1 MSINFLALIVA
12 VMYFLTSVLAFRSLK
27 SSASRIVDAQNRTY
41 MMALAATLLFHA
53 ILLKLQ
59 IVTPE
64 GLKLSF
70 GHTVSL
76 VMWMI
81 VFLYMVTAVL
91 RPVNNLGIIILPLAI
106 LALLVGALLPGHYM
120 LARGMP
126 LMNLHIAVAML
137 AYSLLALSGIQAL
150 IINSQEKA
158 LRNHQT
164 SYLNK
169 QLPPLETMESLLF
182 SMITLGFSLLT
193 VTILSALLFFEQI
206 FGRPFTITH
215 HIVFSTGAWLV
226 FGVFLFGHWRW
237 GWRGRNAVHWTIGG
251 VALLVLGYFGT
262 KFVLEFLIRT

>member
-1 MSINFLALIVA
+1 MSINILALIVA
-12 VMYFLTSVLAFRSLK
+12 VMYFLTSMLAFRCLK
-27 SSASRIVDAQNRTY
+27 CSASRVIEPQNRTY
-41 MMALAATLLFHA
+41 LLALSATLLFHA

-76 VMWMI
+76 VMWLI
-81 VFLYMVTAVL
+81 VLLYLLAATV
-91 RPVNNLGIIILPLAI
+91 RPVTNLGIIVLPLAI
-106 LALLVGALLPGHYM
+106 LALLVGALLPGNYV

-126 LMNLHIAVAML
+126 LMNLHIAVAVL

-158 LRNHQT
+158 LRNHQS

-182 SMITLGFSLLT
+182 SMITLGFGLLT
-193 VTILSALLFFEQI
+193 LTILSALLFFEQI
-206 FGRPFTITH
+206 FDRPFALTH

-226 FGVFLFGHWRW
+226 FGIFLLGHWRW
-237 GWRGRNAVHWTIGG
+237 GWRGRNAVHWTLGG
-251 VALLVLGYFGT
+251 VILLVLGYFGT
-262 KFVLEFLIRT
+262 KFVLEFLIRS